1 MDKIIHPYITKIN
14 NLKCVLVNFP
24 CSHVVSAGFF
34 VKVGS
39 AYEEKSVRGVSHFLE
54 HMLFKKRTNKLD
66 ELGISYNAATSR
78 DYTYYE
84 CHGSSDQIKDI
95 ILLLFMI
102 MTQPA
107 FEEKE
112 IKSERNVIFEE
123 MKGDQM
129 SYTKQL
135 YEVAINNIYKNKNK
149 DYALP
154 IIGNVDTLNNMN
166 IKKLKEYFDEYY
178 HYDNSTL
185 VIVGNMNK
193 QSVLQQIKT
202 LVNKYPRTGTKT
214 CDINIIDGKIE
225 KDVFIRRVNNLP
237 QTMMMINFY
246 IKDLTEIQKNQFY
259 LFNHILTGN
268 FMSILVNELRVKRGL
283 CYGIT
288 SDIMLVKTNDL
299 YNGIFYIKVDSDPS
313 KIKECLKLIL
323 QIILHRKI
331 NKASYINSKK
341 SLNNI
346 LSFSFQTS
354 KDYLYYFGTM
364 MLNNDTILPQQ
375 IMDILKKTTIKDINN
390 LLAIIKKGELFVN
403 MIGTFGSK
411 K

>member
-24 CSHVVSAGFF
+24 CSQVVSAGFF
-34 VKVGS
+34 VKIGS
-39 AYEEKSVRGVSHFLE
+39 AYEDKSVRGISHFLE

-78 DYTYYE
+78 EYTYYE

-95 ILLLFMI
+95 ISLLFII

-112 IKSERNVIFEE
+112 IKNERNVIFEE

-129 SYTKQL
+129 SYKKQL
-135 YEVAINNIYKNKNK
+135 YETAIFNIYKDKNE

-154 IIGNVDTLNNMN
+154 IIGDTNTLNNIN
-166 IKKLKEYFDEYY
+166 AKKLKEYFNEYY
-178 HYDNSTL
+178 HYDNSTF
-185 VIVGNMNK
+185 VVVGNMNK
-193 QSVLQQIKT
+193 DAILKYIKT

-214 CDINIIDGKIE
+214 DNISL
-225 KDVFIRRVNNLP
+225 KDMVVNTTMFIKPLKNST
-237 QTMMMINFY
+237 QTYMMVNFY
-246 IKDLTEIQKNQFY
+246 IENLTEIQKTQFY
-259 LFNHILTGN
+259 LLNHILTGN

-288 SDIMLVKTNDL
+288 SDSMLIKTDDL
-299 YNGIFYIKVDSDPS
+299 YNGIFFIKVDSDPA

-323 QIILHRKI
+323 ELILNKKI
-331 NKASYINSKK
+331 NKSAYINSKK
-341 SLNNI
+341 SLNNV

-354 KDYLYYFGTM
+354 KDYLYFFGDM
-364 MLNNDTILPQQ
+364 MLNNNTIFPNK
-375 IMDILKKTTIKDINN
+375 IMDVLKKTTLKDIND
-390 LLAIIKKGELFVN
+390 LLNIIKKVN
-403 MIGTFGSK
+403 FM
-411 K
+411 

>member
-24 CSHVVSAGFF
+24 CSQVVSAGFF
-34 VKVGS
+34 VKIGS
-39 AYEEKSVRGVSHFLE
+39 AYEEKSVRGISHFLE

-84 CHGSSDQIKDI
+84 CHGSTDQLKDI

-129 SYTKQL
+129 SYKKQL
-135 YEVAINNIYKNKNK
+135 YETAIFNIYKDKNE

-154 IIGNVDTLNNMN
+154 IIGDTNTLNNIN
-166 IKKLKEYFDEYY
+166 AKKLKEYFNEYY
-178 HYDNSTL
+178 HYDNSTF
-185 VIVGNMNK
+185 VVVGNMNK
-193 QSVLQQIKT
+193 DAILKYIKT
-202 LVNKYPRTGTKT
+202 LVNKYPRTGLKT
-214 CDINIIDGKIE
+214 DNISL
-225 KDVFIRRVNNLP
+225 KDMVVNTTMFIKPLKNTT
-237 QTMMMINFY
+237 QTYMMVNFY
-246 IKDLTEIQKNQFY
+246 IENLTEIQKTQFY
-259 LFNHILTGN
+259 LLNHILTGN

-283 CYGIT
+283 CYGIS
-288 SDIMLVKTNDL
+288 SDSMLIKTDDL
-299 YNGIFYIKVDSDPS
+299 YNGIFFIKVDSDPA

-323 QIILHRKI
+323 QIILHKKI
-331 NKASYINSKK
+331 NKSAYINSKK

-364 MLNNDTILPQQ
+364 MLNNDTILPGK
-375 IMDILKKTTIKDINN
+375 IMDILKKTTLKDIND
-390 LLAIIKKGELFVN
+390 LLGVIKKGDIFVN
-403 MIGTFGSK
+403 MIGLFGSK

>member
-24 CSHVVSAGFF
+24 CSQVVSAGFF
-34 VKVGS
+34 VKIGS
-39 AYEEKSVRGVSHFLE
+39 AYEDKSVRGISHFLE

-78 DYTYYE
+78 EYTYYE

-95 ILLLFMI
+95 ISLLFMI

-112 IKSERNVIFEE
+112 IKNERNVIFEE

-129 SYTKQL
+129 SYKKQL
-135 YEVAINNIYKNKNK
+135 YETAIFNIYKDKNE

-154 IIGNVDTLNNMN
+154 IIGDTNTLNNIN
-166 IKKLKEYFDEYY
+166 TKKLKEYFNEYY
-178 HYDNSTL
+178 HYDNSTF

-193 QSVLQQIKT
+193 DAILKYIKT

-214 CDINIIDGKIE
+214 DNISL
-225 KDVFIRRVNNLP
+225 KDMIVNTTMFIKPLKNST
-237 QTMMMINFY
+237 QTYMMVNFY
-246 IKDLTEIQKNQFY
+246 IENLTEIQKTQFY
-259 LFNHILTGN
+259 LLNHILTGN

-288 SDIMLVKTNDL
+288 SDSMLIKTDNL
-299 YNGIFYIKVDSDPS
+299 YNGIFYIKVDSDPA

-323 QIILHRKI
+323 ELILNKKI
-331 NKASYINSKK
+331 NKSAYINSKK
-341 SLNNI
+341 SLNNV

-354 KDYLYYFGTM
+354 KDYLYFFGDM
-364 MLNNDTILPQQ
+364 MLNNNNIFPNK
-375 IMDILKKTTIKDINN
+375 IMDVLKKTTLKDIND
-390 LLAIIKKGELFVN
+390 LLKIIKKGQLYVN
-403 MIGTFGSK
+403 MIGSFK

>member
-24 CSHVVSAGFF
+24 CSQVVSAGFF
-34 VKVGS
+34 VKIGS
-39 AYEEKSVRGVSHFLE
+39 AYEDKSVRGISHFLE

-78 DYTYYE
+78 EYTYYE

-95 ILLLFMI
+95 ISLLFII

-112 IKSERNVIFEE
+112 IKNERNVIFEE

-129 SYTKQL
+129 SYKKQL
-135 YEVAINNIYKNKNK
+135 YETAIFNIYKDKNE

-154 IIGNVDTLNNMN
+154 IIGDTNTLNNIN
-166 IKKLKEYFDEYY
+166 AKKLKEYFNEYY
-178 HYDNSTL
+178 HYDNSTF
-185 VIVGNMNK
+185 VVVGNMNK
-193 QSVLQQIKT
+193 DAILKYIKT

-214 CDINIIDGKIE
+214 DNISL
-225 KDVFIRRVNNLP
+225 KDMVVNTTMFIKPLKNST
-237 QTMMMINFY
+237 QTYMMVNFY
-246 IKDLTEIQKNQFY
+246 IENLTEIQKTQFY
-259 LFNHILTGN
+259 LLNHILTGN

-288 SDIMLVKTNDL
+288 SDSMLIKTDDL
-299 YNGIFYIKVDSDPS
+299 YNGIFFIKVDSDPA

-323 QIILHRKI
+323 ELILNKKI
-331 NKASYINSKK
+331 NKSAYINSKK
-341 SLNNI
+341 SLNNV

-354 KDYLYYFGTM
+354 KDYLYFFGDM
-364 MLNNDTILPQQ
+364 MLNNNTIFPNK
-375 IMDILKKTTIKDINN
+375 IMDVLKKTTLKDIND
-390 LLAIIKKGELFVN
+390 LLNIIKKGQLYVN
-403 MIGTFGSK
+403 MIGSFK

>member
-24 CSHVVSAGFF
+24 CSQVVSAGFF
-34 VKVGS
+34 VKIGS
-39 AYEEKSVRGVSHFLE
+39 AYEEKSVRGISHFLE

-78 DYTYYE
+78 EYTYYE
-84 CHGSSDQIKDI
+84 CHGSTDQLKDI
-95 ILLLFMI
+95 IYLLFMI

-129 SYTKQL
+129 SYKKQL
-135 YEVAINNIYKNKNK
+135 YETAIFNIYKDKNE

-154 IIGNVDTLNNMN
+154 IIGDTNTLNNIN
-166 IKKLKEYFDEYY
+166 AKKLKEYFNEYY
-178 HYDNSTL
+178 HYDNATF
-185 VIVGNMNK
+185 VVVGNMNK
-193 QSVLQQIKT
+193 DTILKYIKT

-214 CDINIIDGKIE
+214 DDITLKE
-225 KDVFIRRVNNLP
+225 MVVNTTMYIKPLKNTT
-237 QTMMMINFY
+237 QTYMMVNFY
-246 IKDLTEIQKNQFY
+246 IENLTEVQKTQFY
-259 LFNHILTGN
+259 LLNHILTGN

-288 SDIMLVKTNDL
+288 SDSMLIKTDNL
-299 YNGIFYIKVDSDPS
+299 YNGIFFIKVDSDPS

-323 QIILHRKI
+323 AFVLTKKI
-331 NKASYINSKK
+331 NKSAYINSKK
-341 SLNNI
+341 SLNNV

-354 KDYLYYFGTM
+354 KDYLYFFGDM
-364 MLNNDTILPQQ
+364 MLNNNTIFPNK
-375 IMDILKKTTIKDINN
+375 IMDVLKKTTLKDINN
-390 LLAIIKKGELFVN
+390 LLNIIKKGQLYVN
-403 MIGTFGSK
+403 MIGSFK

>member
-24 CSHVVSAGFF
+24 CSQVVSAGFF
-34 VKVGS
+34 VKIGS
-39 AYEEKSVRGVSHFLE
+39 AYEEKSVRGISHFLE

-78 DYTYYE
+78 EYTYYE
-84 CHGSSDQIKDI
+84 CHGSTDQLKDI
-95 ILLLFMI
+95 IYLLFMI

-129 SYTKQL
+129 SYKKQL
-135 YEVAINNIYKNKNK
+135 YETAIFNIYKDKNE

-154 IIGNVDTLNNMN
+154 IIGDTNTLNNIN
-166 IKKLKEYFDEYY
+166 AKKLKEYFNEYY
-178 HYDNSTL
+178 HYDNATF
-185 VIVGNMNK
+185 VVVGNMNK
-193 QSVLQQIKT
+193 DTILKYIKT

-214 CDINIIDGKIE
+214 DDITLKE
-225 KDVFIRRVNNLP
+225 MVVNTTMYIKPLKNTT
-237 QTMMMINFY
+237 QTYMMVNFY
-246 IKDLTEIQKNQFY
+246 IENLTEVQKTQFY
-259 LFNHILTGN
+259 LLNHILTGN

-288 SDIMLVKTNDL
+288 SDSMLIKTDNL
-299 YNGIFYIKVDSDPS
+299 YNGIFFIKVDSDPS

-323 QIILHRKI
+323 AFVLTKKI
-331 NKASYINSKK
+331 NKSAYINSKK
-341 SLNNI
+341 SLNNV

-354 KDYLYYFGTM
+354 KDYLYFFGDM
-364 MLNNDTILPQQ
+364 MLNNNTIFPNK
-375 IMDILKKTTIKDINN
+375 IMDVLKKTTLKDIND
-390 LLAIIKKGELFVN
+390 LLNIIKKGQLYVN
-403 MIGTFGSK
+403 MIGSFK

>member
-24 CSHVVSAGFF
+24 CSQVVSAGFF
-34 VKVGS
+34 VKIGS
-39 AYEEKSVRGVSHFLE
+39 AYEEKSVRGISHFLE

-78 DYTYYE
+78 EYTYYE
-84 CHGSSDQIKDI
+84 CHGSTDQLKDI
-95 ILLLFMI
+95 INLLFMI

-129 SYTKQL
+129 SYKKQL
-135 YEVAINNIYKNKNK
+135 YETAIFNIYKDKNE

-154 IIGNVDTLNNMN
+154 IIGDTNTLNNIN
-166 IKKLKEYFDEYY
+166 AKKLKEYFNEYY
-178 HYDNSTL
+178 HYDNSTF
-185 VIVGNMNK
+185 VVVGNMNK
-193 QSVLQQIKT
+193 DAILKYIKT
-202 LVNKYPRTGTKT
+202 LVNKYPRTGLKT
-214 CDINIIDGKIE
+214 DNISL
-225 KDVFIRRVNNLP
+225 KDMVVNTTMFIKPLKNTT
-237 QTMMMINFY
+237 QTYMMVNFY
-246 IKDLTEIQKNQFY
+246 IENLTEIQKTQFY
-259 LFNHILTGN
+259 LLNHILTGN

-288 SDIMLVKTNDL
+288 SDSMLIKTDNL
-299 YNGIFYIKVDSDPS
+299 YNGIFYIKVDSDPT

-323 QIILHRKI
+323 QIILHKKI
-331 NKASYINSKK
+331 NKSAYINSKK
-341 SLNNI
+341 SLNNV

-354 KDYLYYFGTM
+354 KDYLYFFGDM
-364 MLNNDTILPQQ
+364 MLNNNTIFPNK
-375 IMDILKKTTIKDINN
+375 IMDVLKKTTLKDIND
-390 LLAIIKKGELFVN
+390 LLNIIKKGQLYVN
-403 MIGTFGSK
+403 MIGSFK

>member
-24 CSHVVSAGFF
+24 CSQVVSAGFF
-34 VKVGS
+34 VKIGS
-39 AYEEKSVRGVSHFLE
+39 AYEDKSVRGISHFLE

-78 DYTYYE
+78 EYTYYE

-95 ILLLFMI
+95 ISLLFII

-112 IKSERNVIFEE
+112 IKNERNVIFEE

-129 SYTKQL
+129 SYKKQL
-135 YEVAINNIYKNKNK
+135 YETAIFNIYKDKNE

-154 IIGNVDTLNNMN
+154 IIGDTNTLNNIN
-166 IKKLKEYFDEYY
+166 AKKLKEYFNEYY
-178 HYDNSTL
+178 HYDNSTF
-185 VIVGNMNK
+185 VVVGNMNK
-193 QSVLQQIKT
+193 DAILKYIKT

-214 CDINIIDGKIE
+214 DNISL
-225 KDVFIRRVNNLP
+225 KDMVVNTTMFIKPLKNST
-237 QTMMMINFY
+237 QTYMMVNFY
-246 IKDLTEIQKNQFY
+246 IENLTEIQKTQFY
-259 LFNHILTGN
+259 LLNHILTGN

-288 SDIMLVKTNDL
+288 SDSMLIKTDDL
-299 YNGIFYIKVDSDPS
+299 YNGIFFIKVDSDPA

-323 QIILHRKI
+323 ELILNKKI
-331 NKASYINSKK
+331 NKSAYINSKK
-341 SLNNI
+341 SLNNV

-354 KDYLYYFGTM
+354 KDYLYFFGDM
-364 MLNNDTILPQQ
+364 MLNNNTIFPNK
-375 IMDILKKTTIKDINN
+375 IMDVLKKTTLKDIND
-390 LLAIIKKGELFVN
+390 LLSIIKKGQLYVN
-403 MIGTFGSK
+403 MIGSFK

>member
-24 CSHVVSAGFF
+24 CSQVVSAGFF
-34 VKVGS
+34 VKIGS
-39 AYEEKSVRGVSHFLE
+39 AYEEKSVRGISHFLE

-78 DYTYYE
+78 EYTYYE
-84 CHGSSDQIKDI
+84 CHGSTDQLKDI
-95 ILLLFMI
+95 IYLLFMI

-129 SYTKQL
+129 SYKKQL
-135 YEVAINNIYKNKNK
+135 YETAIFNIYKDKNE

-154 IIGNVDTLNNMN
+154 IIGDTNTLNNIN
-166 IKKLKEYFDEYY
+166 AKKLKEYFNEYY
-178 HYDNSTL
+178 HYDNSTF
-185 VIVGNMNK
+185 VVVGNMNK
-193 QSVLQQIKT
+193 DAILKYIKT
-202 LVNKYPRTGTKT
+202 LVNKYPRTGLKT
-214 CDINIIDGKIE
+214 DNISL
-225 KDVFIRRVNNLP
+225 KDMVVNTTMFIKPLKNTT
-237 QTMMMINFY
+237 QTYMMVNFY
-246 IKDLTEIQKNQFY
+246 IENLTEIQKTQFY
-259 LFNHILTGN
+259 LLNHILTGN

-288 SDIMLVKTNDL
+288 SDSMLIKTDNL
-299 YNGIFYIKVDSDPS
+299 YNGIFYIKVDSDPT

-323 QIILHRKI
+323 AIIINKKI
-331 NKASYINSKK
+331 NKSAYINSKK
-341 SLNNI
+341 SLNNV

-354 KDYLYYFGTM
+354 KDYLYFFGDM
-364 MLNNDTILPQQ
+364 MLNNNTIFPNK
-375 IMDILKKTTIKDINN
+375 IMDVLKKTTLKDIND
-390 LLAIIKKGELFVN
+390 LLNIIKKGQLYVN
-403 MIGTFGSK
+403 MIGSFK

>member
-1 MDKIIHPYITKIN
+1 MDKIIQPYITKIN

-24 CSHVVSAGFF
+24 CSQVVSAGFF
-34 VKVGS
+34 VKIGS
-39 AYEEKSVRGVSHFLE
+39 AYEDKSVRGISHFLE

-78 DYTYYE
+78 EYTYYE

-112 IKSERNVIFEE
+112 IKNERNVIFEE

-129 SYTKQL
+129 SYKKQL
-135 YEVAINNIYKNKNK
+135 YETAIFNIYKDKNE

-154 IIGNVDTLNNMN
+154 IIGDTNTLNNIN
-166 IKKLKEYFDEYY
+166 AKKLKEYFNEYY

-214 CDINIIDGKIE
+214 DNISL
-225 KDVFIRRVNNLP
+225 KDMVVNTTMFIKPLKNST
-237 QTMMMINFY
+237 QTYMMVNFY
-246 IKDLTEIQKNQFY
+246 IENLTEIQKTQFY
-259 LFNHILTGN
+259 LLNHILTGN

-288 SDIMLVKTNDL
+288 SDSMLIKTDNL
-299 YNGIFYIKVDSDPS
+299 YNGIFFIKVDSDPA

-323 QIILHRKI
+323 ELILNKKI
-331 NKASYINSKK
+331 NKSAYINSKK
-341 SLNNI
+341 SLNNV

-354 KDYLYYFGTM
+354 KDYLYFFGDM
-364 MLNNDTILPQQ
+364 MLNNNNIFPNK
-375 IMDILKKTTIKDINN
+375 IMDVLKKTTLKDIND
-390 LLAIIKKGELFVN
+390 LLGVIKKGQLYVN
-403 MIGTFGSK
+403 MIGSFK